1 MGPYRAWALTGPGPF
16 IEPGPIWGLIGPFKE
31 VIGRSWACLGSAWLE
46 PSSKP
51 SLDTCIHLHL
61 GYLRFHLEYLHS
73 PSPSIFSLPSP
84 GPLLTYIALTS
95 IAYTMHFSLRLP
107 SLPSHCPWMR
117 RYMLHLPCLH
127 SFFKPDSPCLHVFV
141 VGHDFIVG
149 HTFVVGHYIHMYV
162 WQRRRTPGPRV
173 GQPRHQKGFIRA

>member
-1 MGPYRAWALTGPGPF
+1 MKSWPTTKTCRQGESGLKKLCRQGRC
-16 IEPGPIWGLIGPFKE
+16 LIGPFKE

-107 SLPSHCPWMR
+107 SLPSHCPWMG
-117 RYMLHLPCLH
+117 RYMLH
-127 SFFKPDSPCLHVFV
+127 
-141 VGHDFIVG
+141 
-149 HTFVVGHYIHMYV
+149 HMGPGSIKG
-162 WQRRRTPGPRV
+162 PGPV
-173 GQPRHQKGFIRA
+173 RAQAL